1 MATNVLMVI
10 EQIDNKLIKDNKT
23 RIKNVIKNEYDIEED
38 VNFNFFLDN
47 LTSVEILKLFI
58 ELKNEYKK
66 LTLECFVKD
75 NNLVDECVLNSCD
88 KINNVKL
95 NSAELYKSLVDK
107 NKDIFFIIN
116 YKNKQ
121 NELLNIC
128 KEKNKNII
136 LIKI

>member
-1 MATNVLMVI
+1 MTTNVLMVI
-10 EQIDNKLIKDNKT
+10 EQIDNKLIKDNET
-23 RIKNVIKNEYDIEED
+23 RIKNVIKEEYDIEEN
-38 VNFNFFLDN
+38 VNFNFILDN

-75 NNLVDECVLNSCD
+75 NNLVDESVFNSCD

>member
-10 EQIDNKLIKDNKT
+10 EQIDNKLIKDNEK
-23 RIKNVIKNEYDIEED
+23 RIKNVIKEEYDIEED
-38 VNFNFFLDN
+38 VNFNFILDN
-47 LTSVEILKLFI
+47 LTCVEILKLFI

-75 NNLVDECVLNSCD
+75 NNLVDESVFNSCD

-121 NELLNIC
+121 NELLNFC

>member
-1 MATNVLMVI
+1 MTTNVLMVI
-10 EQIDNKLIKDNKT
+10 EQIDNKLIKDNET
-23 RIKNVIKNEYDIEED
+23 RIKNVIKEEYDIEEN
-38 VNFNFFLDN
+38 VNFNFILDN

-66 LTLECFVKD
+66 LTLQCFVKD
-75 NNLVDECVLNSCD
+75 NNLVDESVFNSCD

>member
-10 EQIDNKLIKDNKT
+10 EQIDNKLIKDNEK
-23 RIKNVIKNEYDIEED
+23 RIKNVIKEEYDIEED
-38 VNFNFFLDN
+38 VNFNFILDN
-47 LTSVEILKLFI
+47 LTCVEILKLFI

-75 NNLVDECVLNSCD
+75 NNLVDESVFNSCD

-121 NELLNIC
+121 NELLNFC

-136 LIKI
+136 